1 MTHAVRIYATFYKDL
16 YFAGPTIHFLRA
28 CNGNENKYHPKVVHM
43 QWKVPGSAIIIG
55 STIKLG
61 TACMRLAWN
70 VVQWPPGVL
79 CYLYELVTLFLL
91 TFYVKNQNRNLWRA
105 YHAQGGDVG
114 PGVGLMQEGRFD
126 LVH

>member
-1 MTHAVRIYATFYKDL
+1 
-16 YFAGPTIHFLRA
+16 
-28 CNGNENKYHPKVVHM
+28 M
-43 QWKVPGSAIIIG
+43 QWKVLGSAITIG

-61 TACMRLAWN
+61 TACMRMAWN

-91 TFYVKNQNRNLWRA
+91 TIYVKNQNHNLWRA
-105 YHAQGGDVG
+105 YHAHGGGGDVG
-114 PGVGLMQEGRFD
+114 RGLGLMQDGRFD